1 MTGFITQYKGLRREN
16 YIIAFGRFVTCLGS
30 MIWPMLTLILTQK
43 MGLDA
48 GEASWVIAAGGILM
62 LPALLLGGKIAD
74 RFNKRNTIVCM
85 DILSVICYLT
95 CALIPLSWI
104 SMGLMFAGSVFQN
117 MEHPSYSALTA
128 DLCPTAD
135 REKSYSL
142 QYLGSNLGLAA
153 APTLAGFLI
162 QDHLDLIFL
171 INGISIACS
180 TLIIFFGIRDV
191 TPVRE
196 SGRLAEYQKERS
208 GVSIWRVLRESPV
221 LLVFIAVY
229 CGYYALYQMY
239 VYLIPL
245 DMVALHGSSGYV
257 IYGTFTSVNCLVVVL
272 FTPVVTRSFASMADS
287 IKAVFGVLMLEIGY
301 GIFLLFKGRV
311 PVYYIAMTI
320 ITLGEIFAMLAEN
333 PYLTKRVP
341 ATHRGRI
348 NGAETVM
355 RTATA
360 SVFQVFIGHIY
371 AGSGVSAAWTAVMLT
386 GAVFIAVSLMMVRM
400 DRNVYA
406 DLYGTESDVESSV

>member
-95 CALIPLSWI
+95 CALIPLSWT

-208 GVSIWRVLRESPV
+208 GVSIWRVLLESPV

-245 DMVALHGSSGYV
+245 DMVELHGSSGYV

-287 IKAVFGVLMLEIGY
+287 VKAVFGVLMLEIGY
-301 GIFLLFKGRV
+301 GIFLLFKGTV

-360 SVFQVFIGHIY
+360 SVFQVLIGHIY

-386 GAVFIAVSLMMVRM
+386 GAVFIAVSVIMVRM
-400 DRNVYA
+400 DRKAYA
-406 DLYGTESDVESSV
+406 DLYSTESGESA